1 MPCNIPLLYLF
12 EIKQKKLSLS
22 ADMIV
27 LHRYAKAIHARNVCE
42 TLYVINDLRADSTN
56 QTLSRL

>member
-1 MPCNIPLLYLF
+1 
-12 EIKQKKLSLS
+12 
-22 ADMIV
+22 MIV